1 MVVKVA
7 LSLALI
13 LIFLGVV
20 EVVVRI
26 HNFNGSTFAGCWY
39 LTA

>member
-7 LSLALI
+7 LSLTLI

-20 EVVVRI
+20 EVVVGI
-26 HNFNGSTFAGCWY
+26 HNFNSFTFAGI
-39 LTA
+39 